1 MVLRGF
7 KWPAKLLVKPPQVQQ
22 GEILDNDDDASKQNF
37 SPSLKSTMRGA
48 FFLLLTTIFL
58 KVIHGNNFCERRF
71 EKRLDTL
78 KVVNQHLDYLWNLL
92 DQDIQNARKAII
104 ETRMK
109 SNRLDYNYIVIN
121 VLGNILRLAGRVIK
135 VIQ

>member
-1 MVLRGF
+1 
-7 KWPAKLLVKPPQVQQ
+7 
-22 GEILDNDDDASKQNF
+22 
-37 SPSLKSTMRGA
+37 MRRT
-48 FFLLLTTIFL
+48 FFLLFTTIFL
-58 KVIHGNNFCERRF
+58 IKVIHGDDFCERRF

>member
-1 MVLRGF
+1 
-7 KWPAKLLVKPPQVQQ
+7 
-22 GEILDNDDDASKQNF
+22 
-37 SPSLKSTMRGA
+37 MRGA
-48 FFLLLTTIFL
+48 FFLLYTTIFL
-58 KVIHGNNFCERRF
+58 KVIHGSYFCERRF

>member
-1 MVLRGF
+1 
-7 KWPAKLLVKPPQVQQ
+7 
-22 GEILDNDDDASKQNF
+22 
-37 SPSLKSTMRGA
+37 MRGA